1 MSKQSADEQN
11 SLNILDDLIAIAR
24 RKGAEAADAVRIQ
37 GTSVNVSVRQGET
50 EEIERSEAHDLGL
63 RVLIGKQQAFVSSND
78 TRPELLEEIVDR
90 ALAMARNMPEDEYC
104 GLANPDLLA
113 KDVPELDLFD
123 ETTLTPD
130 DLVAIAKE
138 AEDAALGV
146 TGVTNTEGG
155 GASTGRAS
163 IALATSGGFRGSY
176 TSSSFSISASVI
188 AGLGQGMERDYDYD
202 SRHFYSDMRSPSEI
216 GKNAGERAVKLL
228 NPRKMPSG
236 HVPVVFSN
244 RVSGSILGHFAG
256 AISGAAIARGTS
268 FLKDYMGA
276 QIFSKDI
283 NIIDDPHRLRGAA
296 SKPFDGEGVANKRL
310 DLIQDGTL
318 QCWILNSASAMQLG
332 LETNGRATRGTASPP
347 GSGTTNLYMEEG
359 TSSLEGLIA
368 DIRSG
373 LYITSLIGFGVNGIT
388 GDYSR
393 GASGFWIENGK
404 IAFPVSELTIAG
416 NLKDMFL
423 NLTPANDLDFRQGTN
438 APSLRVEGMMVAG
451 T

>member
-1 MSKQSADEQN
+1 V
-11 SLNILDDLIAIAR
+11 LF
-24 RKGAEAADAVRIQ
+24 
-37 GTSVNVSVRQGET
+37 
-50 EEIERSEAHDLGL
+50 RS
-63 RVLIGKQQAFVSSND
+63 
-78 TRPELLEEIVDR
+78 
-90 ALAMARNMPEDEYC
+90 
-104 GLANPDLLA
+104 
-113 KDVPELDLFD
+113 
-123 ETTLTPD
+123 TLTPD

-176 TSSSFSISASVI
+176 TSSSFSVSASVI
-188 AGLGQGMERDYDYD
+188 AGEGQGMERDYDYD
-202 SRHFYSDMRSPSEI
+202 SRHFYSDMRSPLEI